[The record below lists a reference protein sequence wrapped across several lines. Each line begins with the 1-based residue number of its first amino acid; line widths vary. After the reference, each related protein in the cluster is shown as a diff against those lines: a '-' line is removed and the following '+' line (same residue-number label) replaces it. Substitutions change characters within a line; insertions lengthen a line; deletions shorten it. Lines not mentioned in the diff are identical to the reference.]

1 MSDQI
6 RCRCPRCTIRA
17 LVGPAVIVT
26 VGVLFL
32 LQQMRGGY
40 FDFGN
45 TYPVILVV
53 IGAILLASSL
63 APMDGHINTN
73 APQVPP
79 APPATPPVARNS
91 RPDSANSYQ
100 NPYPG
105 QGQ

>member
-1 MSDQI
+1 MSDQV

-17 LVGPAVIVT
+17 LMGPAVIVT

-32 LQQMRGGY
+32 LQQARGGY

-53 IGAILLASSL
+53 IGAILLASAL
-63 APMDGHINTN
+63 APMEGHVFSNEI
-73 APQVPP
+73 PP
-79 APPATPPVARNS
+79 GAPPTAGSTPGPTQS
-91 RPDSANSYQ
+91 TFH
-100 NPYPG
+100 G

>member
-1 MSDQI
+1 M
-6 RCRCPRCTIRA
+6 
-17 LVGPAVIVT
+17 GPAVVIT

-32 LQQMRGGY
+32 LQQARGGY

-63 APMDGHINTN
+63 APMAGHISS
-73 APQVPP
+73 APVPP
-79 APPATPPVARNS
+79 AAAPPAPGSTPGPTQS
-91 RPDSANSYQ
+91 T
-100 NPYPG
+100 YPG

>member
-1 MSDQI
+1 MSDNP

-32 LQQMRGGY
+32 LQQTHSGR

-53 IGAILLASSL
+53 IGAILLASAL
-63 APMDGHINTN
+63 APMDGHIDPTVPRQ
-73 APQVPP
+73 APPPPP
-79 APPATPPVARNS
+79 AAPGPTTPQNT
-91 RPDSANSYQ
+91 YQ
-100 NPYPG
+100 SPYPG

>member
-1 MSDQI
+1 MSDQV
-6 RCRCPRCTIRA
+6 RCRCARCTIRG
-17 LVGPAVIVT
+17 LMGPAVIVT

-32 LQQMRGGY
+32 LQQARGGY

-63 APMDGHINTN
+63 APMDGHVSSAA
-73 APQVPP
+73 APNV
-79 APPATPPVARNS
+79 APPPSAPPSSSAPGSIPNS
-91 RPDSANSYQ
+91 M
-100 NPYPG
+100 PG

>member
-1 MSDQI
+1 MSDNS
-6 RCRCPRCTIRA
+6 RCHCPRCKIRS
-17 LVGPAVIVT
+17 LLGPAVIVT
-26 VGVLFL
+26 VGILFL

-63 APMDGHINTN
+63 APMTGHIDANI
-73 APQVPP
+73 PQQVPP
-79 APPATPPVARNS
+79 PPPPAAPGPTQNQ
-91 RPDSANSYQ
+91 YQ
-100 NPYPG
+100 SPYPG

>member
-1 MSDQI
+1 MSDRI
-6 RCRCPRCTIRA
+6 RCRCPRCTIRG
-17 LVGPAVIVT
+17 LTGPAVVIT

-32 LQQMRGGY
+32 LQQMRGNY

-63 APMDGHINTN
+63 APMDGHVSSTS
-73 APQVPP
+73 APS
-79 APPATPPVARNS
+79 APGPTPGSPQNS
-91 RPDSANSYQ
+91 A
-100 NPYPG
+100 PG

>member
-1 MSDQI
+1 MSDNPK
-6 RCRCPRCTIRA
+6 CRCPRCTIRS
-17 LVGPAVIVT
+17 LLGPAVIVT

-63 APMDGHINTN
+63 APMDGHINSN
-73 APQVPP
+73 APNTQPVNPPIAPPP
-79 APPATPPVARNS
+79 AASGAPEQS
-91 RPDSANSYQ
+91 RYQ
-100 NPYPG
+100 SPYPG

>member
-1 MSDQI
+1 MSDQT
-6 RCRCPRCTIRA
+6 RCRCGRCTMRA
-17 LVGPAVIVT
+17 LLGPAVIIT

-32 LQQMRGGY
+32 LQQSRGGY

-63 APMDGHINTN
+63 APMEGHVSSR
-73 APQVPP
+73 AVPPP
-79 APPATPPVARNS
+79 APPAPGSVPSPTPGS
-91 RPDSANSYQ
+91 TQSTF
-100 NPYPG
+100 PG

>member
-53 IGAILLASSL
+53 IGSILLASSL
-63 APMDGHINTN
+63 APMDGHINAS

-79 APPATPPVARNS
+79 TPPSTPGATGT
-91 RPDSANSYQ
+91 PAQTPYQ

>member
-1 MSDQI
+1 MSDNP

-32 LQQMRGGY
+32 LQQTHSGR

-53 IGAILLASSL
+53 IGAILLASAL
-63 APMDGHINTN
+63 APMDGHIDPTV
-73 APQVPP
+73 PQQVPP
-79 APPATPPVARNS
+79 PPPGAPGPTTPQ
-91 RPDSANSYQ
+91 NSYQ
-100 NPYPG
+100 SPYPG

>member
-17 LVGPAVIVT
+17 LVGPALIVT
-26 VGVLFL
+26 IGILFL
-32 LQQMRGGY
+32 LQQMRGGA

-53 IGAILLASSL
+53 MGAILLASAL
-63 APMDGHINTN
+63 APMDGHVNTN

-79 APPATPPVARNS
+79 APPATPG
-91 RPDSANSYQ
+91 ANAGPTQPTYQ

>member
-1 MSDQI
+1 MSDNP
-6 RCRCPRCTIRA
+6 RCHCPRCKIRS

-40 FDFGN
+40 FDFSN

-63 APMDGHINTN
+63 APMDGHINPTVQQ
-73 APQVPP
+73 QVPPPPP
-79 APPATPPVARNS
+79 APPAQPT
-91 RPDSANSYQ
+91 YQ
-100 NPYPG
+100 SPYSG

>member
-1 MSDQI
+1 MSDQV
-6 RCRCPRCTIRA
+6 RCRCARCTIRA

-32 LQQMRGGY
+32 LQEARGGY

-53 IGAILLASSL
+53 IGAILLASAL
-63 APMDGHINTN
+63 APMEGHVSSAA
-73 APQVPP
+73 APTQG
-79 APPATPPVARNS
+79 S
-91 RPDSANSYQ
+91 
-100 NPYPG
+100 YPG

>member
-6 RCRCPRCTIRA
+6 RCRCARCTIRA
-17 LVGPAVIVT
+17 LVGPAVIIT

-32 LQQMRGGY
+32 LQQSRGGY

-53 IGAILLASSL
+53 IGSILLASSL
-63 APMDGHINTN
+63 APMEGHISSH
-73 APQVPP
+73 AAVPP
-79 APPATPPVARNS
+79 AAPPAPGSVPDPTPGS
-91 RPDSANSYQ
+91 TQ
-100 NPYPG
+100 NTFPG

>member
-1 MSDQI
+1 M
-6 RCRCPRCTIRA
+6 
-17 LVGPAVIVT
+17 GPAVVIT

-40 FDFGN
+40 FGFDN

-63 APMDGHINTN
+63 APMEGHIPSVPN
-73 APQVPP
+73 PP
-79 APPATPPVARNS
+79 AGPTAPSTSGDSTPSLP
-91 RPDSANSYQ
+91 
-100 NPYPG
+100 PG

>member
-1 MSDQI
+1 MSDNP
-6 RCRCPRCTIRA
+6 RCRCARCTIRA

-63 APMDGHINTN
+63 ASMEGHINTN
-73 APQVPP
+73 PQPVNPGAPPPPP
-79 APPATPPVARNS
+79 APGATPTQNQ
-91 RPDSANSYQ
+91 YQ
-100 NPYPG
+100 SPYPG

>member
-1 MSDQI
+1 MSDNPK
-6 RCRCPRCTIRA
+6 CRCPRCTIRS
-17 LVGPAVIVT
+17 LLGPAVIVT

-63 APMDGHINTN
+63 APMDGHINSNT
-73 APQVPP
+73 QP
-79 APPATPPVARNS
+79 ANPPVAPPPAAPGAPTQNQ
-91 RPDSANSYQ
+91 YQ
-100 NPYPG
+100 NQSPYPG

>member
-1 MSDQI
+1 MSDQV
-6 RCRCPRCTIRA
+6 RCRCARCTIRA

-32 LQQMRGGY
+32 LQQSRGGY

-53 IGAILLASSL
+53 IGSILLASSL
-63 APMDGHINTN
+63 APMEGHISSQAVPPT
-73 APQVPP
+73 APP
-79 APPATPPVARNS
+79 APGSVPDPTPGS
-91 RPDSANSYQ
+91 TQSTF
-100 NPYPG
+100 PG

>member
-1 MSDQI
+1 MSDRI
-6 RCRCPRCTIRA
+6 RSRCPRCTIRG
-17 LVGPAVIVT
+17 LTGPAVVIT

-32 LQQMRGGY
+32 LQQMRGNY

-63 APMDGHINTN
+63 APMEGHISSH
-73 APQVPP
+73 AVPP
-79 APPATPPVARNS
+79 TAPPTPGSV
-91 RPDSANSYQ
+91 PDPTPGSTQSTF
-100 NPYPG
+100 PG

>member
-1 MSDQI
+1 MSDNPK
-6 RCRCPRCTIRA
+6 CRCPRCTIRA

-63 APMDGHINTN
+63 APMDGHISANTQPVN
-73 APQVPP
+73 PPPPP
-79 APPATPPVARNS
+79 AAPGPTTPQ
-91 RPDSANSYQ
+91 DTYQ
-100 NPYPG
+100 SPYPG

>member
-1 MSDQI
+1 MADNPK
-6 RCRCPRCTIRA
+6 CRCPRCTIRS
-17 LVGPAVIVT
+17 LLGPAVIVT

-63 APMDGHINTN
+63 APMDGHIFST
-73 APQVPP
+73 PVPP
-79 APPATPPVARNS
+79 AAAPPAPGSTPGPTQS
-91 RPDSANSYQ
+91 T
-100 NPYPG
+100 YPG
-105 QGQ
+105 QG

>member
-1 MSDQI
+1 M
-6 RCRCPRCTIRA
+6 
-17 LVGPAVIVT
+17 GPAVVIT

-32 LQQMRGGY
+32 LQQARGGY

-63 APMDGHINTN
+63 APMEGHISST
-73 APQVPP
+73 P
-79 APPATPPVARNS
+79 APPAAPPAPGSTPGPTQS
-91 RPDSANSYQ
+91 TF
-100 NPYPG
+100 PG

>member
-1 MSDQI
+1 MATNPK
-6 RCRCPRCTIRA
+6 CRCPPYTIRS
-17 LVGPAVIVT
+17 LLGPAVIVT

-63 APMDGHINTN
+63 APMDGHLN
-73 APQVPP
+73 PEVQQQVPTP
-79 APPATPPVARNS
+79 PPAAPGPTQNQ
-91 RPDSANSYQ
+91 YQ
-100 NPYPG
+100 SPYPG

>member
-1 MSDQI
+1 MSDNPK
-6 RCRCPRCTIRA
+6 CRCSRCTIRA

-63 APMDGHINTN
+63 APMDGHINPQ
-73 APQVPP
+73 APDVQQQVPP
-79 APPATPPVARNS
+79 PPPAAPPAQTT
-91 RPDSANSYQ
+91 YQ
-100 NPYPG
+100 SPYPG